1 MGYGIHCIGD
11 GMVDFFEKDLCC
23 LSTERNLYQKMTDVI
38 DILHKK

>member
-1 MGYGIHCIGD
+1 
-11 GMVDFFEKDLCC
+11 MVDFFEKDLCC